1 MQLTCPNCETQFSV
15 PDNALGANGRSVQC
29 SRCQHVWHARAD
41 DHLHDPSQS
50 DPPALQP
57 ADSEPGA
64 EVPDAYD
71 HDTDK
76 PPIAGDGDTYA
87 DSRPPQTANAVTSVE
102 AQVQNVDEAP
112 PAWDQPLPP
121 YPYMEKPP
129 RRRGWTRV
137 IIGLLL
143 LFAMAASYIL
153 RNDIA
158 EGVPASKRIYGL
170 AGIPLRQVG
179 EGLAFVDLASG
190 AATDNPQML
199 QVSGF
204 VQNTSDLRRALP
216 SIRIMVLDSQKN
228 TLADV
233 VRDAPAPVID
243 PRGVLRF
250 SYELPAPNQTVEGLK
265 VEVRFTRPDNQ

>member
-1 MQLTCPNCETQFSV
+1 
-15 PDNALGANGRSVQC
+15 
-29 SRCQHVWHARAD
+29 
-41 DHLHDPSQS
+41 
-50 DPPALQP
+50 
-57 ADSEPGA
+57 
-64 EVPDAYD
+64 
-71 HDTDK
+71 
-76 PPIAGDGDTYA
+76 
-87 DSRPPQTANAVTSVE
+87 
-102 AQVQNVDEAP
+102 
-112 PAWDQPLPP
+112 
-121 YPYMEKPP
+121 
-129 RRRGWTRV
+129 V

>member
-1 MQLTCPNCETQFSV
+1 MQLTCPNCNTQFSV
-15 PDNALGANGRSVQC
+15 PDNALGPDGRSVQC

-41 DHLHDPSQS
+41 DHLHNPSQS
-50 DPPALQP
+50 DPPVLQP
-57 ADSEPGA
+57 AASEPGA
-64 EVPDAYD
+64 EVQDGYDSDA
-71 HDTDK
+71 DK
-76 PPIAGDGDTYA
+76 PPIAVDDTTYA
-87 DSRPPQTANAVTSVE
+87 DSPPPQTANAVTDVE
-102 AQVQNVDEAP
+102 GRVENTTEASP
-112 PAWDQPLPP
+112 VWDQAPAAFAFR
-121 YPYMEKPP
+121 EKPP

-143 LFAMAASYIL
+143 LLAMAASYIL

-158 EGVPASKRIYGL
+158 ESVPASKRLYAL

-179 EGLAFVDLASG
+179 EGLAFVDVASR
-190 AATDNPQML
+190 AATDNPQVL

-216 SIRIMVLDSQKN
+216 SVRIIVLDSQKN

-233 VRDAPAPVID
+233 VRDGPAAVID

-250 SYELPAPNQTVEGLK
+250 SYDLPAPNQTVEGLQ
-265 VEVRFTRPDNQ
+265 VEVQFIRQGKQ